1 MSEAHGPGLVAC
13 IARGVR
19 GRCPRC
25 AKGRVFARF
34 LKVAPACEACGLD
47 LSQHRAD
54 DLPPYVVIFLVGHL
68 VGALILETEL
78 RTEGLPLWLSMTVW
92 PLVTLAFALALLQ
105 PAKGGV
111 VGLQYALG
119 MHGFAAARRSERDGP
134 PDEAAEEHG
143 RDGRSD
149 DGRAGHGRDGR
160 GADGAAH
167 LGRA

>member
-1 MSEAHGPGLVAC
+1 VSVGGPGLATCV
-13 IARGVR
+13 ARGLR

-25 AKGRVFARF
+25 ARGRVFGRF
-34 LKVAPACEACGLD
+34 LKVAPVCEACGLD

-68 VGALILETEL
+68 VGAMILETEL

-92 PLVTLAFALALLQ
+92 PLVTLGLALALLQ
-105 PAKGGV
+105 PVKGGV

-119 MHGFAAARRSERDGP
+119 MHGFAEARRGGDRAPTQAPEDGER
-134 PDEAAEEHG
+134 G
-143 RDGRSD
+143 RDGRAD
-149 DGRAGHGRDGR
+149 DGRGPRGRDGH